1 MIANQEAL
9 HDLNPDQPFLSA
21 VLALFNGEKSGN
33 LYSYMYGEG
42 SPDDAATS
50 GGEYWHDF
58 LTETHD
64 YYLVRE
70 EAAAIQ
76 KALEPLSMAIPEGL
90 LSVELGPG
98 DSTATD
104 LKTLPFNKAI
114 KPAAYLAIDIN
125 ATYAHDAAA
134 TVAKAMTIPAHGQMA
149 DFIDGGLITQDAP
162 AVYSL
167 FGGLLANIPTI
178 NGVHHLD
185 TLARHLHRI
194 RNMMKPGD
202 YLVITQDSCRDPRK
216 LHAAYNDPLLARCA
230 MSILHRIVRELP
242 THNFNPDNF
251 EYAGIYTPATEN
263 QGLCIR
269 AKKLHTFRIGN
280 HSFVVP
286 AGQILTLINSYKFNP
301 IDYRHAAQAA
311 GFKPASAMIN
321 HADTNLHI
329 LRAG

>member
-42 SPDDAATS
+42 RSDDAAES
-50 GGEYWHDF
+50 SGEYWHDF
-58 LTETHD
+58 LAETHD

-98 DSTATD
+98 DSTATT
-104 LKTLPFNKAI
+104 LKSLPFNKAI
-114 KPAAYLAIDIN
+114 KPAAYMALDIN
-125 ATYAHDAAA
+125 ATYAHDAAR
-134 TVAKAMTIPAHGQMA
+134 TVADALSVPGTGQAA
-149 DFIDGGLITQDAP
+149 DFIDGPQITHDKP

-167 FGGLLANIPTI
+167 FGGLLANIPNI
-178 NGVHHLD
+178 HGVHHLD

-194 RNMMKPGD
+194 HNMMKPGD

-230 MSILHRIVRELP
+230 LSILHRIERELP
-242 THNFNPDNF
+242 THNFNPANF
-251 EYAGIYTPATEN
+251 EYAGIYNAATEN

-269 AKKLHTFRIGN
+269 SKKLQTFRIDN

-286 AGQILTLINSYKFNP
+286 AGQIITLINSYKFNP

-311 GFKPASAMIN
+311 GFRPASAMIN

-329 LRAG
+329 LRA